1 MDEYFYKE
9 TAGTRL
15 KGADKAAIFLGE
27 MDPGTASLITGFLS
41 TNELKKVRK
50 SMKKLGTSIN
60 VYHEIAVLTEALKR
74 GMVKGIVP
82 AENLQ
87 TNPQAY
93 TRKTYGVNQN
103 AETIADVIATWMQN
117 EK

>member
-15 KGADKAAIFLGE
+15 KGAEKAAIFLGE
-27 MDPGTASLITGFLS
+27 MDPGTASIISGFLS
-41 TNELKKVRK
+41 TNELKKIRK
-50 SMKKLGTSIN
+50 SMKKIGTSIN
-60 VYHEIAVLTEALKR
+60 VYHEIAVLSEALKR

-87 TNPQAY
+87 TNPQKYA
-93 TRKTYGVNQN
+93 RKSYDVNQN
-103 AETIADVIATWMQN
+103 PETIADVIATWMQD